1 MLHGWFKMKFK
12 ICFLLLALVGACT
25 KRSLT
30 AQESLEDYL
39 NMSFTAGESR
49 ESHLSKTTGVL
60 QEQISQMS
68 DEDFAQYVNIEGV
81 NKKKFKV
88 MLSNCNE
95 DKCFITYNLT
105 YDEGTKS
112 TPNSTVEVRKIAE
125 LWLEEGEWK
134 VADVNNVKTH
144 IEGKFEIEAPFEEN
158 N

>member
-1 MLHGWFKMKFK
+1 MPHGWFKMKFK
-12 ICFLLLALVGACT
+12 ICFLLLALAGACT
-25 KRSLT
+25 KRTLT

-39 NMSFTAGESR
+39 NMSFKDGQTRQA
-49 ESHLSKTTGVL
+49 HLAKTSGVL

-68 DEDFAQYVNIEGV
+68 DEDFAEYINREAL
-81 NKKKFKV
+81 NKRRFKV
-88 MLSNCNE
+88 VLTNCNPE
-95 DKCFITYNLT
+95 KCFITYNLT

-125 LWLEEGEWK
+125 LWQEEGEWK

-144 IEGKFEIEAPFEEN
+144 IQGRQEIEAPLEEN